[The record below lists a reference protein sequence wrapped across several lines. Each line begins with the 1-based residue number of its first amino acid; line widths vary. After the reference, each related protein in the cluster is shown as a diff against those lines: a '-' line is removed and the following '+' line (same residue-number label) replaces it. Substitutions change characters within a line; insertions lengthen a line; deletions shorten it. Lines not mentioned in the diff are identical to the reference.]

1 LLLTNDANTQPA
13 IPHPPTLQAQS
24 IAEASFLDLEKRV
37 EEAVAMEVAE
47 GTRALASELD
57 EAYDRSD
64 ELGKE
69 VENEMMK
76 MDGIRQE

>member
-1 LLLTNDANTQPA
+1 MVRAAYLEASQTHLPSISVDQKK
-13 IPHPPTLQAQS
+13 AQS
-24 IAEASFLDLEKRV
+24 IAESSFRDLEKRV

-69 VENEMMK
+69 V
-76 MDGIRQE
+76 R